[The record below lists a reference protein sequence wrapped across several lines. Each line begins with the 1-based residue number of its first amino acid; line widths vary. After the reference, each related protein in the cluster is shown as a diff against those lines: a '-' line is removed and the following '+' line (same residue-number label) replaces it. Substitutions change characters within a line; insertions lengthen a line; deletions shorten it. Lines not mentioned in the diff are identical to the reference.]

1 MAKRARSSIP
11 RGPSNRD
18 LDLYPN
24 FLSWSL
30 ATSAA
35 DTVTTSTIFT
45 PIPRLQTRG
54 NKAIVMELLELLVL
68 VWQTPR
74 TVLVSFDAQ
83 FDAWY
88 YALGTGKAPTAMPA
102 LSDGSV
108 FSNGGRGCNFVTS
121 GLAIQEFPYRY
132 SLVNN
137 DGRGYLLGTDSFYCL
152 VDTNSIGATCTF
164 DFKLMYRFVEVDLAE
179 YVGLVQSQTQSAS

>member
-11 RGPSNRD
+11 RGPTSRD

-45 PIPRLQTRG
+45 PIPRLQQRG
-54 NKAIVMELLELLVL
+54 NKAIVMELLELLV
-68 VWQTPR
+68 VAWATPR
-74 TVLVSFDAQ
+74 TVFASFDAQ

-88 YALGTGKAPTAMPA
+88 YALGTGKAPTSMPA
-102 LSDGSV
+102 LSEGAV
-108 FSNGGRGCNFVTS
+108 FSMGGRGANFVTS

-137 DGRGYLLGTDSFYCL
+137 DGRGYLLGTDAFFCL
-152 VDTNSIGATCTF
+152 VDTAGLGVVVTF

-179 YVGLVQSQTQSAS
+179 YVGLVQSQTQSTS